1 MCASD
6 SRTSA
11 GGGSLL
17 SRLRRRSFG
26 LRVPAVGSFLLL
38 SASKLGGPANPP
50 DDLTKG
56 LASMR
61 KKHWASMTG
70 AVLVAVTALSGSATA
85 APAGAPSMASAC
97 GDAFYSSRSEGH
109 AWIRYCDNKT
119 WAWADVTDDKADG
132 RCPRLT
138 AQLMSGG
145 HVHSLGVGPKDST
158 QYREVRASARNPIYV
173 AGLSWVSC

>member
-1 MCASD
+1 
-6 SRTSA
+6 
-11 GGGSLL
+11 
-17 SRLRRRSFG
+17 
-26 LRVPAVGSFLLL
+26 
-38 SASKLGGPANPP
+38 
-50 DDLTKG
+50 
-56 LASMR
+56 
-61 KKHWASMTG
+61 
-70 AVLVAVTALSGSATA
+70 
-85 APAGAPSMASAC
+85 MASAC